1 LDIEI
6 DEEARHLLELSG
18 ADGSQ
23 LPLVLFPDGPPL
35 VQPTNIQFAEKLG
48 LRMHPG
54 LAFYDLVIV
63 GTGPAGL
70 AAAVYRASEGLSTLL
85 IESEA
90 PGGQAGTNSRIEN
103 YLEFPICLS
112 GGDLTRRAVAQAS
125 RFGAEILTPLEATG
139 IRDQD

>member
-6 DEEARHLLELSG
+6 DEEAHHLLELSG

-54 LAFYDLVIV
+54 FAFYDMVIV

-90 PGGQAGTNSRIEN
+90 PVDKQGRTPASRI
-103 YLEFPICLS
+103 
-112 GGDLTRRAVAQAS
+112 T
-125 RFGAEILTPLEATG
+125 
-139 IRDQD
+139 